1 MKSIFTIILPII
13 LPFSTSVKVTQPKIC
28 INCKHFIPDY
38 GTGIYGRCLLF
49 PTKEHAV
56 NFLVNGVIDKDEYYF
71 CSTSRSSSDMCGIE
85 GKMYEN
91 KEEKEKEKNENTIS
105 NEETSYSV

>member
-1 MKSIFTIILPII
+1 MKSILMTIYSIILP
-13 LPFSTSVKVTQPKIC
+13 LSLSVKVTQPKLC

-38 GTGIYGRCLLF
+38 DTGRYGNCLLF

-71 CSTSRSSSDMCGIE
+71 CSTSRRSSDMCGVE

-91 KEEKEKEKNENTIS
+91 KEEKENTIS
-105 NEETSYSV
+105 NEETTY

>member
-1 MKSIFTIILPII
+1 MKYILMVIKSIIFPLS
-13 LPFSTSVKVTQPKIC
+13 LSVKVNQPTQPKLC
-28 INCKHFIPDY
+28 INCKHFIPDCN
-38 GTGIYGRCLLF
+38 TGKYGRCLLF

-91 KEEKEKEKNENTIS
+91 EEEKEKNENTIS
-105 NEETSYSV
+105 NEETTY